1 MTQAAASKSS
11 SVSRSNVSKKS
22 RPKIGTKSKV
32 IKFHQYL
39 GPKNLQQQLEPCV
52 SSSISTADTPFNILL
67 QQQQMLLRWQL
78 EFQQKNMQFLL
89 SMPSNDPPKPAP
101 AKLAVSTSAPQ
112 TTTMNIAAK
121 PSASVTAVNPA
132 LAAKRNRLEEMRVA
146 ELRDECRRL
155 NIPRS
160 GPKPVLI
167 ERLLPYAD
175 DILAGNNRVAAA
187 TENSAAEQ
195 SDSSSCSGSVAPSLS
210 MSNNDASTDPNMLF
224 SMQQQMRMSAAEN
237 STTPTVSC
245 NTSAVPMDVDGV
257 LCKQEPKTPD
267 IAQPSVYPM
276 MFMPATNG
284 GHVVQASVSSAVPP
298 LIVFRPTA
306 QTVVQPTNAAKQF
319 PRMPP
324 SLQEQ
329 ILLEQQRHINDL
341 EHHLRLSQQELMRAQ
356 QQAHIQR
363 ILHSGAASW
372 MNNNTVNGSSLSA
385 ASLSSANSRVH
396 ASTTAQLHRTNR
408 YVWSL
413 KILLCKVQQ
422 ICICTDDCLVH
433 VELEFYCQ
441 MAIIQPGLIIKV
453 YE

>member
-52 SSSISTADTPFNILL
+52 SSSMSTADTPFNILL

-101 AKLAVSTSAPQ
+101 SKLAVSTPAPQ
-112 TTTMNIAAK
+112 TTSMNTAVK
-121 PSASVTAVNPA
+121 PSASVAAVDPV
-132 LAAKRNRLEEMRVA
+132 LAAKRNRLEEMKVA

-155 NIPRS
+155 NIARS

-175 DILAGNNRVAAA
+175 DILSGNRVTAT
-187 TENSAAEQ
+187 TENNAAEQ
-195 SDSSSCSGSVAPSLS
+195 SDASSCSVSALPALS
-210 MSNNDASTDPNMLF
+210 MSNNDANTDPNIRF
-224 SMQQQMRMSAAEN
+224 NVQQQMRMTAAEN
-237 STTPTVSC
+237 STTADMSG

-267 IAQPSVYPM
+267 IAAQPSVYPM
-276 MFMPATNG
+276 MFMPASNS

-306 QTVVQPTNAAKQF
+306 QTVVQPANAAKQF
-319 PRMPP
+319 PRMPL

-356 QQAHIQR
+356 QQAHIQQ
-363 ILHSGAASW
+363 ILRHGDAASW
-372 MNNNTVNGSSLSA
+372 MNNNALNGSSMSA
-385 ASLSSANSRVH
+385 SSSSANPRVH
-396 ASTTAQLHRTNR
+396 ASTSAQLHRTNR
-408 YVWSL
+408 YV
-413 KILLCKVQQ
+413 
-422 ICICTDDCLVH
+422 
-433 VELEFYCQ
+433 
-441 MAIIQPGLIIKV
+441 
-453 YE
+453 